1 MDTRFRALLPKHR
14 YAIDREVEL
23 DFPHL
28 PPGCSIQLDRQ
39 SRDYVLKNI
48 KENLRNLKVQ
58 VPDRLQTFAS
68 ETGQELTFGNF
79 VSYHDYEPETLLVS
93 ESWSGWKARAQLSPI
108 PTDPDLAR
116 LKKAL
121 VRAAFISGPKEIAL
135 LRNVIAK
142 ISEGAVSEA
151 ITLAGDSAIS
161 IYYRIWGDAGNN
173 LGIASLDDAFSRLS
187 MNLSILVDLEEV
199 LAWSQDNSEVNG
211 HIPVLPFACQFELH
225 AHYGRVNIFASLGQ
239 NTLERSISNRE
250 GVLHIPSNKT
260 YVLMLTYQ
268 KTEREFSPS
277 TMYADYPISRELL
290 HWESQST
297 TSQQS
302 ETGQNLIH
310 HAERGYTILVFARDQ
325 KKRNGVTVP
334 FAYLGPV
341 ECVSYESER
350 PIKMVWRLHHPMPV
364 DMFEDNRRGG

>member
-1 MDTRFRALLPKHR
+1 
-14 YAIDREVEL
+14 VEL

-48 KENLRNLKVQ
+48 KENLRNLKVR
-58 VPDRLQTFAS
+58 VPDRLQTFTS

-116 LKKAL
+116 LKKSL
-121 VRAAFISGPKEIAL
+121 VRAAFISGPKEITL

-151 ITLAGDSAIS
+151 IKLAGDSAMS
-161 IYYRIWGDAGNN
+161 IYYRIWGDKGNN
-173 LGIASLDDAFSRLS
+173 LGIASLEDAFSRLS
-187 MNLSILVDLEEV
+187 MNPSILVDLEEV

-225 AHYGRVNIFASLGQ
+225 AQYGSTDILAGLGQ
-239 NTLERSISNRE
+239 ATLKTAGQR
-250 GVLHIPSNKT
+250 GVGVFHFPIIKA
-260 YVLMLTYQ
+260 YVLLITYQ

-290 HWESQST
+290 HWESQSNT
-297 TSQQS
+297 AQQS
-302 ETGQNLIH
+302 DTGQNLIH
-310 HAERGYTILVFARDQ
+310 HAARGYTILVFARDQ

-334 FAYLGPV
+334 FTYLGPV
-341 ECVSYESER
+341 ERVSYESER
-350 PIKMVWRLHHPMPV
+350 PIKMVWRLRHQMPV
-364 DMFEDNRRGG
+364 DMFENNRRGG